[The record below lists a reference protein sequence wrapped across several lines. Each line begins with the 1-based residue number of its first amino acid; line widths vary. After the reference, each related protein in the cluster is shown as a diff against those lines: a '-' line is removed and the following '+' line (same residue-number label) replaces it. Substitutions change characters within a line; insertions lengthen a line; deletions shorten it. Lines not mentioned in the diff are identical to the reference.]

1 MQRAKSRSLRR
12 GPLEVGPTAP
22 SAAERDAE
30 VLSEPVRCPL
40 EIIQRHIK
48 IMHGHLDVAPA
59 LAREEEKRQC
69 PHDQDMKLPKRS
81 ILRNW

>member
-1 MQRAKSRSLRR
+1 MQTGSYPET
-12 GPLEVGPTAP
+12 GF
-22 SAAERDAE
+22 AE
-30 VLSEPVRCPL
+30 VTPALSLSELASQLECPL

-59 LAREEEKRQC
+59 PAREEEKRQR
-69 PHDQDMKLPKRS
+69 PHDQDMKLPRRS